1 MRIRK
6 MSPWLLVVV
15 DGPSEVRD
23 AEDPDVARGVVT
35 KILAQSFGDEWVRNL
50 SVRYWRH
57 LRESP
62 LRKEAPLRKG
72 RGDLRLHGRHADKAA
87 RLAALGSETTAFGTV
102 ILLDNDHD
110 QRSDRWEALRAG
122 VEASG
127 AEART
132 AFGLAREMV
141 EAWLLADQKLLVR
154 PLPKGKR
161 CEDLWGQK
169 DDPTSNYPK
178 HVLRRCV
185 LEPRGWTFPQAV
197 EAWDQGRARSNS
209 ASLDDFLSQVERLA
223 DAQYVR

>member
-1 MRIRK
+1 

-23 AEDPDVARGVVT
+23 AEEPDVARGVVT
-35 KILAQSFGDEWVRNL
+35 KILGHSFGDECVRNL
-50 SVRYWRH
+50 SVQYWRH
-57 LRESP
+57 LKESP
-62 LRKEAPLRKG
+62 LRKESPVRKA
-72 RGDLRLHGRHADKAA
+72 RGDVRRHGRHAAKAA
-87 RLAALGSETTAFGTV
+87 WLAALGNATTAYGTV

-110 QRSDRWEALRAG
+110 QRGDRWEALRAG
-122 VEASG
+122 VDASG
-127 AEART
+127 EAVRT

-141 EAWLLADQKLLVR
+141 EAWLLADQKLLAR

-197 EAWDQGRARSNS
+197 EAWDQSRARANS